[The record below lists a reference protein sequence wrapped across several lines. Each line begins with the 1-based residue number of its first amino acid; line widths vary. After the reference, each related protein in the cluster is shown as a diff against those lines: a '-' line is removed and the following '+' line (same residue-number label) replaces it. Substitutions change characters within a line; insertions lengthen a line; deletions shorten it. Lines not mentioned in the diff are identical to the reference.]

1 MTISCRLATLL
12 AVPRFERLIPLL
24 PMALLLTVQAQAA
37 GLDYHVEVDAPSP
50 LADLLRHNLGVIRW
64 QGSDYID
71 KEQLDRLYEATPR
84 EIETLLA
91 PQGYFKPKIKSV
103 MQPERGGYRL
113 RFTVEPGEATSIHDV
128 DLQIEGA
135 IRQEPDFQARW
146 AELLEVWPLPIGAD
160 FTQPD
165 WDAAKRRGLQAL
177 LIDRFPAAKIRDSKA
192 EIDPDKAGADLW
204 VRYNSGPR
212 FTFGELTVH
221 GLSKFPRQL
230 VDRLQT
236 FRPGE
241 PYSQQKLLDF
251 QTALQSTPYFA
262 SALVDMP
269 FDPDQADNVPVRL
282 EVVEAPRYKTDAG
295 LGFDTDKG
303 PRASLAF
310 RDSNLRA
317 LGWIGTLNLNLQRR
331 EQTFNAG
338 VELPQDMDG
347 YRYGS
352 SYKVEHSDVA
362 GLEKSTQ
369 TLAVQRTRLKGK
381 IEVTQ
386 AIQYTNA
393 WEQLDG
399 EPQKLNKA
407 LIFSQSWTRNGLDK
421 PTDPQH
427 GLLLSWQLGGAA
439 KALLSDTNFVRAW
452 GRAAWYH
459 PLGDKGLVLL
469 RGEAGQVLANDSDSV
484 PSDWLFRAGGAGSVR
499 GYGYQSLG
507 IKSDTGAV
515 QGGRLLLT
523 GSMEYQHRLFGPWR
537 AAVFADAGSAAN
549 DWLSFKAYKGYG
561 LGARYMSPVGPF
573 ALDVAYGAADRKVRL
588 HFSLGVGF

>member
-1 MTISCRLATLL
+1 M
-12 AVPRFERLIPLL
+12 
-24 PMALLLTVQAQAA
+24 LLLTEPAFAA
-37 GLDYHVEVDAPSP
+37 GLEYHVEIDAPSP
-50 LADLLRHNLGVIRW
+50 LADLLRNNLGVLRW

-84 EIETLLA
+84 EIEALLA
-91 PQGYFKPKIKSV
+91 PQGYFNPKVKSV
-103 MQPERGGYRL
+103 MQPERAGWRL
-113 RFTVEPGEATSIHDV
+113 RFTVEPGEPTSIRDV
-128 DLQIEGA
+128 ELQIEGA
-135 IRQEPDFQARW
+135 IRQEPDFQTRW
-146 AELLEVWPLPIGAD
+146 AELLEVWPLPIGAN

-177 LIDRFPAAKIRDSKA
+177 LIDRFPAAAIKDSRA
-192 EIDPDKAGADLW
+192 EVDPVQSTAELS
-204 VRYNSGPR
+204 VVYNSGPR
-212 FTFGELTVH
+212 FTFGDLSVN
-221 GLSKFPRQL
+221 GLNKYPRKL
-230 VDRLQT
+230 VERLQT
-236 FRPGE
+236 FQAGE

-251 QTALQSTPYFA
+251 QTALQNTPYFA
-262 SALVDMP
+262 SVFLDVPIDSAKP
-269 FDPDQADNVPVRL
+269 ENVPVRL
-282 EVVEAPRYKTDAG
+282 EVTEAPRYKTDAG
-295 LGFDTDKG
+295 VGFDTDKG

-310 RDSNLRA
+310 RDSNLRQ
-317 LGWIGTLNLNLQRR
+317 LGWIGSLNLNLQRR

-338 VELPQDMDG
+338 VELPVDLDG

-362 GLEKSTQ
+362 GLDKTTQ
-369 TLAVQRTRLKGK
+369 TLGVQRSRLKGR

-393 WEQLDG
+393 NERLDG
-399 EPQKLNKA
+399 EETKFNKA

-421 PTDPQH
+421 PADPQR

-459 PLGDKGLVLL
+459 PLGEKGLVLF
-469 RGEAGQVLANDSDSV
+469 RGEAGQVLADNTDSV

-499 GYGYQSLG
+499 GYGYQTLG
-507 IKSDTGAV
+507 VKAENGAV

-523 GSMEYQHRLFGPWR
+523 GSAEYQHRVVGPWR
-537 AAVFADAGSAAN
+537 AAVFADVGNAAN

-561 LGARYMSPVGPF
+561 VGARYISPVGPF